1 MLPRSAEPRPN
12 SRRLPLDVLD
22 LRSQA
27 AHFPLTRRINPS
39 PSKVSPS
46 FATWTCRAD
55 SRYLAMPVPVRQL
68 VRQKSLRRNAFWGS
82 QLHSSDSTSVRFVLQ
97 VQVLSALTRIQVHL
111 RNGDY
116 WRRRTDS
123 NRRCTFLRACS
134 LSRGVP
140 STTRPRLRGTRAAT
154 LGAAAAV

>member
-12 SRRLPLDVLD
+12 SRRLPLDALY

-55 SRYLAMPVPVRQL
+55 SRYLAMHVPVRQL
-68 VRQKSLRRNAFWGS
+68 VRQKSVRPNAFWRS
-82 QLHSSDSTSVRFVLQ
+82 QLHSPDSTSVPFVLQ

-111 RNGDY
+111 RDEAS
-116 WRRRTDS
+116 WRS
-123 NRRCTFLRACS
+123 
-134 LSRGVP
+134 
-140 STTRPRLRGTRAAT
+140 PRDPHPGC
-154 LGAAAAV
+154 